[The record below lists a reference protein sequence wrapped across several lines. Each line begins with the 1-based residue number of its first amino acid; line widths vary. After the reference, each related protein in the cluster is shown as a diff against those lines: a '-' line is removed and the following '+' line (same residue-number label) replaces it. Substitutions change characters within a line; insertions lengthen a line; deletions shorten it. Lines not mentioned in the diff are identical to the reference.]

1 MNRRKKIS
9 IVVAVAALFGV
20 SACGTRVPHDKVLAA
35 SEKTVTQSP
44 GSTGGG
50 DGVVSAAGASNAP
63 ISSAATTGAAVKS
76 QTGTGSVGGTT
87 TVGGGTVQSSGGQKS
102 GGGGVGAAVAHGG
115 AVAASAFPG
124 IITATCRSTGSGV
137 IKFGNIGPYTASG
150 AGPTAGPGRDILNV
164 WAAWVNSRGGICGH
178 QVQVLT
184 RDDQG
189 SAAQTSAAVKD
200 LVENQHVVAFIG
212 NLAALT
218 LSAQQSYIEAHHIP
232 VIGGD
237 LTNGVW
243 FKSPYYFPQGAQDN
257 EMLYRG
263 FKATQSQ
270 PNGSKIAFLYCA
282 EVVTCQQSY
291 DTLTQK
297 HIPEMA
303 GSKIVY
309 SKKVSITQISFA
321 AECQAAKAAGAGT
334 MLAGGDESFVE
345 RVANSC
351 GQQGLT
357 FAYLASGMSVGDTQK
372 DNDYLN
378 GHLFVPTQYQP
389 WMVTNTP
396 GSKAFAQA
404 IGQFAPNLVKSG
416 SSMGNWVSA
425 LVALQAVTMIG
436 GGPVTPDSVENALHQ
451 IKNFTA
457 GGTTGTLTYHSGA
470 QTPLTCTG
478 LATVQNHQFV
488 AADGGNLSCHN
499 GSSVPLPQ

>member
-1 MNRRKKIS
+1 MNSK
-9 IVVAVAALFGV
+9 
-20 SACGTRVPHDKVLAA
+20 
-35 SEKTVTQSP
+35 
-44 GSTGGG
+44 
-50 DGVVSAAGASNAP
+50 
-63 ISSAATTGAAVKS
+63 
-76 QTGTGSVGGTT
+76 
-87 TVGGGTVQSSGGQKS
+87 
-102 GGGGVGAAVAHGG
+102 
-115 AVAASAFPG
+115 
-124 IITATCRSTGSGV
+124 
-137 IKFGNIGPYTASG
+137 
-150 AGPTAGPGRDILNV
+150 
-164 WAAWVNSRGGICGH
+164 GGICGH

-200 LVENQHVVAFIG
+200 LVENQHVVAFVG

-218 LSAQQSYIEAHHIP
+218 LSAQQGYIDSHHIP

-237 LTNGVW
+237 ITNGVW

-270 PNGSKIAFLYCA
+270 PNGGKIAFLYCA

-291 DTLTQK
+291 DTLTQN

-321 AECQAAKAAGAGT
+321 AECQAAKNAGAGT
-334 MLAGGDESFVE
+334 ILAGGDSSFVE

-351 GQQGLT
+351 GQQGLK

-404 IGQFAPNLVKSG
+404 IAQFAPNVVKSG

-425 LVALQAVTMIG
+425 LVAQQALTMIG
-436 GGPVTPDSVENALHQ
+436 GGAATPASVEAALHK

-457 GGTTGTLTYHSGA
+457 GGTTGALTFHSGA

-488 AADGGNLSCHN
+488 SADGGNLSCHS
-499 GSSVPLPQ
+499 GSRVPLPQ